1 MSGRA
6 AVHSMKTR
14 LSATFDRA
22 KGVQGDAELL
32 SDFARYLCVLVSGYL
47 EQAVIELALEHVRQR
62 SNTSVQKYVEA
73 RLRRFTNANCQRILN
88 LLGSFD
94 SDWRLEMESYLVDE
108 LKDAVDSVVNL
119 RNAIAHGRHS
129 GITIGRISDYYKRVD
144 RVVDHIAELFTP

>member
-94 SDWRLEMESYLVDE
+94 SDWRLEMESYLV
-108 LKDAVDSVVNL
+108 
-119 RNAIAHGRHS
+119 
-129 GITIGRISDYYKRVD
+129 
-144 RVVDHIAELFTP
+144 